1 MVWSSGARGSHES
14 DPQKTENH
22 QIQQLDTCCI
32 HTYKQTKNRQT
43 HTYRHTHTDKQA
55 DTYRKIDKQTDT
67 YTERQTSKHTYEQ
80 THEHTCTRT
89 PKSYREAPQNTKVME
104 NRRLS
109 LLAKSYASALSYMAR
124 VWALR
129 KPFCNVGS
137 NYKIPG
143 GPDGGDPVATIKST
157 GIWKLQLSSL
167 QGPEGCNSQVP
178 NCLKVARSRIPG
190 KVIVA
195 ARVVKTQTSIIRIH
209 GSLSFCRF
217 RTFPCVFLWF
227 ALGFD
232 DPGCYYQ
239 VLGGL
244 TVATRWQLS
253 SPRGPESYN
262 SQYSGNQKVATLK
275 SPGA

>member
-1 MVWSSGARGSHES
+1 VLHTYVQT
-14 DPQKTENH
+14 DKKTDRH
-22 QIQQLDTCCI
+22 I
-32 HTYKQTKNRQT
+32 HTD
-43 HTYRHTHTDKQA
+43 THTDKQA

-143 GPDGGDPVATIKST
+143 G
-157 GIWKLQLSSL
+157 LM
-167 QGPEGCNSQVP
+167 
-178 NCLKVARSRIPG
+178 
-190 KVIVA
+190 
-195 ARVVKTQTSIIRIH
+195 
-209 GSLSFCRF
+209 
-217 RTFPCVFLWF
+217 
-227 ALGFD
+227 
-232 DPGCYYQ
+232 
-239 VLGGL
+239 
-244 TVATRWQLS
+244 VATRWQPS
-253 SPRGPESYN
+253 SPRGFGSYN
-262 SQYSGNQKVATLK
+262 YQVSRDLKVAILK
-275 SPGA
+275 SPVA

>member
-1 MVWSSGARGSHES
+1 M
-14 DPQKTENH
+14 
-22 QIQQLDTCCI
+22 
-32 HTYKQTKNRQT
+32 
-43 HTYRHTHTDKQA
+43 
-55 DTYRKIDKQTDT
+55 
-67 YTERQTSKHTYEQ
+67 
-80 THEHTCTRT
+80 
-89 PKSYREAPQNTKVME
+89 
-104 NRRLS
+104 
-109 LLAKSYASALSYMAR
+109 
-124 VWALR
+124 
-129 KPFCNVGS
+129 
-137 NYKIPG
+137 
-143 GPDGGDPVATIKST
+143 ATIKST

-178 NCLKVARSRIPG
+178 SCLKVARSRIPG
-190 KVIVA
+190 EVIVA
-195 ARVVKTQTSIIRIH
+195 ARVVKTQTSIIRIR

-262 SQYSGNQKVATLK
+262 SQ
-275 SPGA
+275 SPGTRKLQLSNPRGPESCNSQVPGDMIVAARVVKTQTTIVRICGSLSFCRFRTVPYVF